1 MRRKHSGTDIES
13 ILSVLDSDKNTESK
27 STRGYKDKINREKLQ
42 NIRQDR
48 ILRAIF
54 AFCIFAFIC
63 VYMIMVF
70 VILFKSAKP
79 GFSISESVLITLLT
93 TTLVNVFG
101 LFVYVLK
108 YLFGNNERKELS

>member
-1 MRRKHSGTDIES
+1 
-13 ILSVLDSDKNTESK
+13 
-27 STRGYKDKINREKLQ
+27 
-42 NIRQDR
+42 
-48 ILRAIF
+48 
-54 AFCIFAFIC
+54 
-63 VYMIMVF
+63 MVF